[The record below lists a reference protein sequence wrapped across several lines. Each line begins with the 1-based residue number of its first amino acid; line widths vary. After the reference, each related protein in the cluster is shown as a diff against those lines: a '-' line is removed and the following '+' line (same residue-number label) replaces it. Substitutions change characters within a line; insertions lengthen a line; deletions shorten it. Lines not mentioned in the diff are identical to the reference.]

1 MRSIWASYLK
11 ESSILSEEDFF
22 EKMLAS
28 MYLSERSYN
37 KSFKSKILLFQNQ
50 MMNMVELIS
59 SGLNISKPKV
69 LKSLD
74 ERTATINREGRITG
88 DSVCRMADR
97 VMRLRKQVSSDK
109 LYEIIMEL
117 TWAHILNPDYRG
129 KKPTEDISEEKIKRF
144 IKSSLTLVKD
154 YQEGV

>member
-1 MRSIWASYLK
+1 
-11 ESSILSEEDFF
+11 
-22 EKMLAS
+22 
-28 MYLSERSYN
+28 
-37 KSFKSKILLFQNQ
+37 

-74 ERTATINREGRITG
+74 ERTSTINREGRITG